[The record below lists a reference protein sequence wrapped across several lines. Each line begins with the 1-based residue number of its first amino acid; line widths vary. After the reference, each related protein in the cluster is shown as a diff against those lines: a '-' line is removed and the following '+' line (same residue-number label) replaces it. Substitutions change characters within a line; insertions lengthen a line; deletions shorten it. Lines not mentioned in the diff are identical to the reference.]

1 MTAGREFRIVSER
14 LGPIGRHVP
23 GPAALLNQAA
33 VVTVSRHIGRAAS
46 VGRHLAGRKKRMGKK
61 QLVTPKQPQ
70 LARSRDWYPYYAA
83 FTEGFVD
90 GVLTKYMATCSRILD
105 PWSGSGTTSAVCA
118 RRGIGS
124 VGIDINPALTVIAK
138 ARLTPL
144 ATRDS
149 LRSIGHHII
158 EAARSASVQDVA
170 RSDLLRV
177 WMRPRAV
184 RQVRAV
190 QESIHRILVADAP
203 PHHPDQMSARVDSL
217 PVLACFFYSALFATV
232 RQLLERFRGT
242 NPTWILEPKSTRHRI
257 SPPWES
263 IARGFEERVAFLS
276 ERIRVP
282 SHEWT
287 TSLQKLVSG
296 SATKLPFEDD
306 SFDGVITSPPYATR
320 IDYVRGVLPE
330 LSVLGADQ
338 KAIDALRKVS
348 TGSPVVLR
356 SNPQQGSITSEY
368 ARNILAQV
376 YAHPSKGSAGYY
388 WPWLHKY
395 FESLQS
401 GLREA
406 ARVTSADGRV
416 CVVVQDSYYKELH
429 VNLQTIVTE
438 MMTSVG
444 RKVLDRHDYL
454 SRSLR
459 SHMNPSAR
467 RHLRRRCNVESLLV
481 FH

>member
-1 MTAGREFRIVSER
+1 
-14 LGPIGRHVP
+14 
-23 GPAALLNQAA
+23 
-33 VVTVSRHIGRAAS
+33 
-46 VGRHLAGRKKRMGKK
+46 MGKI

-90 GVLTKYMATCSRILD
+90 GVLTKYMGTCSRILD

-144 ATRDS
+144 TTRDS
-149 LRSIGHHII
+149 LRPIGHHII
-158 EAARSASVQDVA
+158 KAARSASGQDVA

-177 WMRPRAV
+177 WLRPSAV

-190 QESIHRILVADAP
+190 QESIHRILFADAP
-203 PHHPDQMSARVDSL
+203 PHHPEQMSALVDKL

-263 IARGFEERVAFLS
+263 IARRFEERVAFLS
-276 ERIRVP
+276 NRIRVP
-282 SHEWT
+282 GHEGS
-287 TSLQKLVSG
+287 TSLPKLVSG
-296 SATKLPFEDD
+296 SATKLPFDD
-306 SFDGVITSPPYATR
+306 DAFDGVLTSPPYATR

-330 LSVLGADQ
+330 LAIIGADQ
-338 KAIDALRKVS
+338 QAISALRQMS
-348 TGSPVVLR
+348 TGSPVVR
-356 SNPQQGSITSEY
+356 GPRTQQGSITSEY
-368 ARNILAQV
+368 ARSILGHIR
-376 YAHPSKGSAGYY
+376 AHPSKGSAGYY
-388 WPWLHKY
+388 WPWLTKY

-401 GLREA
+401 GLCEA
-406 ARVTSADGRV
+406 ARVTSKDSKM
-416 CVVVQDSYYKELH
+416 CVVVQDSHYKELH
-429 VNLQTIVTE
+429 VDLQTIVTQT
-438 MMTSVG
+438 MASAG
-444 RKVLDRHDYL
+444 RQVMDRHDYR
-454 SRSLR
+454 SRSLL
-459 SHMNPSAR
+459 SHMNPGAR
-467 RHLRRRCNVESLLV
+467 RHLGRRHNLESLLV